1 MQDRPD
7 KSEDKNVFDPM
18 EAWSSVKIKTTRSSA
33 SDLENRNFTVGL
45 WAGIWCAICMVLAG
59 LMSLGINHGNA
70 LVTDAAGAAGYR
82 LGGVIGSALAV
93 LVMAYIAGWLFWRIA
108 GRKAGVGRLVF
119 SLMAGL
125 ALLSQFGQLASYQ
138 QERKS
143 IDEVMK
149 AFQEMPQQAEKFQ
162 AEYPRNKQEV
172 PAFIDKVLRQYDATA
187 AQGDSTDALRS
198 RRFAQVRQVLEHR
211 LIVEIDYFMVL
222 NRLQEHYNQQATY
235 FRNQDNVD
243 KAVAAAGEIFPAGQT
258 YLRDVKAYPAYA
270 RSVMSEEA
278 FPSREMG
285 AFFNGMEMATK
296 AIDYELDQFV
306 AANNRFASAGS
317 DMLQMLVK
325 NKKKWQVGADQ
336 KYEFY
341 DQVAMDEF
349 REVQSEFLRAE
360 SVRLAAFRRIE
371 TAKSR
376 LLNQSPDHWSD

>member
-1 MQDRPD
+1 
-7 KSEDKNVFDPM
+7 
-18 EAWSSVKIKTTRSSA
+18 
-33 SDLENRNFTVGL
+33 
-45 WAGIWCAICMVLAG
+45 
-59 LMSLGINHGNA
+59 
-70 LVTDAAGAAGYR
+70 
-82 LGGVIGSALAV
+82 
-93 LVMAYIAGWLFWRIA
+93 
-108 GRKAGVGRLVF
+108 
-119 SLMAGL
+119 
-125 ALLSQFGQLASYQ
+125 
-138 QERKS
+138 
-143 IDEVMK
+143 MK
-149 AFQEMPQQAEKFQ
+149 AFQDMPQQAEKFQ

-258 YLRDVKAYPAYA
+258 YLRNVKAYPAYA

-296 AIDYELDQFV
+296 AIDDELDQFV
-306 AANNRFASAGS
+306 AANNRFAIVGS